1 MRVEKSGND
10 LTEEVMGEL
19 EGVEGVEGGGEI
31 MSIRMLGGSGGVP
44 EKKMCRSWRRE

>member
-19 EGVEGVEGGGEI
+19 GGVEGGGEI

-44 EKKMCRSWRRE
+44 EKMCRSWRRE

>member
-19 EGVEGVEGGGEI
+19 GGVEGVEGGGE
-31 MSIRMLGGSGGVP
+31 SDKDAWR
-44 EKKMCRSWRRE
+44 KWWRS